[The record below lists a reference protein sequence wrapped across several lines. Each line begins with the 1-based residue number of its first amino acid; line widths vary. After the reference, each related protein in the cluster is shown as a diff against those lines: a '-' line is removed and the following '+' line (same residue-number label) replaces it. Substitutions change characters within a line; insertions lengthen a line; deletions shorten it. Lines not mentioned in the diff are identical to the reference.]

1 MGFTRPRELVDVDR
15 SASPTA
21 LGGSQFAWACVST
34 FVAGICLELISAN
47 TTKSSITFVASLVG
61 LGCLSYALFQIT
73 RSANEI
79 KRLVN
84 HVWVLVAVG
93 LVPTAALELWKILK

>member
-1 MGFTRPRELVDVDR
+1 MGFTRPREIVDAGHP
-15 SASPTA
+15 ASPTA

-34 FVAGICLELISAN
+34 FVAGICLELVSAN
-47 TTKSSITFVASLVG
+47 TNKSNITFVASLIG

-73 RSANEI
+73 RSASEI
-79 KRLVN
+79 KRLVK

-93 LVPTAALELWKILK
+93 LVPTAALELWRILK